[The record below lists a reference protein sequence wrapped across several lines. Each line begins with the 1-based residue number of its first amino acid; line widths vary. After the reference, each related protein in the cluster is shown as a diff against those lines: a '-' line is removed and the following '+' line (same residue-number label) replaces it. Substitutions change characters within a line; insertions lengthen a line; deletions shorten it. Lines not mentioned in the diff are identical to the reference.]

1 MSRTKTTLLV
11 ALGLLAGAS
20 GTAFA
25 ALPGG
30 SGAAVAAVPCAVDYK
45 IQSQWDTGFTAAVTI
60 TNNGAAK
67 SAWSLKWSYGGT
79 QKVTSGWNAKIS
91 QSGTAVTAANESYNG
106 ALATG
111 GTVSFGFNGTFSG
124 TNSVPATFTL
134 DGVACNVDDG
144 SGGSGGGTGGDTG
157 GGTGGGTGGDT
168 GGGSGGGDGGGG
180 TGSRVDN
187 PYAGAKGYVNPEWS
201 AHAAAEPGGSRIANQ
216 PTAVWLDRIA
226 AINGVN
232 GGMGLRAHLDEA
244 LRQKGSGELVVQ
256 LVIYDLPGRDCS
268 ALASNGELGPNDID
282 KYKTQYIDP
291 IASILSDAKYAGLRI
306 ATVIEPDSLPNLVTN
321 AGGTAGS
328 TDACAT
334 MKANGNYEKGVSY
347 ALDKLGAISNVYN
360 YIDAGHHAWLG
371 WDSNLGPTVQE
382 FYKVATTNGASV
394 NDVTGFI
401 VNTANYSATKEPYFK
416 VTDSVNGQ
424 TVRQSKWVDWNQY
437 VDEQSFAQALR
448 DKLVASGFNSNLG
461 MLIDTSRNGWGGSA
475 RPTKSGPLTSVDD
488 YVNGSRIDR
497 RIHAGN
503 WCNQSG
509 AGLGERPT
517 AAPAAGIDA
526 YVWVKPPGESDGA
539 SSAISNDEGKG
550 FDRMCDPT
558 YGGNARNGNNPTGAL
573 PNSPLAG
580 HWFSAQFQQLM
591 QNAYP
596 PLP

>member
-1 MSRTKTTLLV
+1 MTRTKTTLLV

-25 ALPGG
+25 ALPAGP
-30 SGAAVAAVPCAVDYK
+30 GAAVAAVPCAVDYK

-134 DGVACNVDDG
+134 DGVTCNVDDG

-168 GGGSGGGDGGGG
+168 GGGTGGGDGGGG
-180 TGSRVDN
+180 TGNRVDN
-187 PYAGAKGYVNPEWS
+187 PYSGAKGYVNPEWS

-244 LRQKGSGELVVQ
+244 LKQKGSGELVVQ

-347 ALDKLGAISNVYN
+347 ALDKLGAIPNVYN